1 MNWKEENHIKEINNG
16 KQSKASS
23 TEIWIRI
30 KRQSKAKQVR
40 ARLEEGDRQGD
51 KDTGKEKA
59 AKKNV
64 ITKQIGNWK
73 ETTEKPFEK
82 RRKHRDTFRTNNN
95 KRKPADGKSKSQLK
109 AQQERAENSR
119 VTLSEREMEAK
130 NQQRTSKL
138 KANWKRGNTKATGRR
153 EKQQSRKS
161 SKAKKAR
168 KQRRA
173 MWSRGE
179 KEEQKSRA
187 KQSKGK

>member
-16 KQSKASS
+16 KRGKTSS

-51 KDTGKEKA
+51 KDTGKEKK

-95 KRKPADGKSKSQLK
+95 KRKPAEERESKSQPE
-109 AQQERAENSR
+109 AQQERAENSTELNR
-119 VTLSEREMEAK
+119 QKEK
-130 NQQRTSKL
+130 
-138 KANWKRGNTKATGRR
+138 WK
-153 EKQQSRKS
+153 
-161 SKAKKAR
+161 
-168 KQRRA
+168 
-173 MWSRGE
+173 
-179 KEEQKSRA
+179 QKI
-187 KQSKGK
+187 KGHPN